1 MEVNFQN
8 LLDTAKAEIKR
19 KDALITQL
27 RKEYVQQLQLCM
39 ELTLILMYYFQK
51 RRFMLQTQKT
61 RKIWASRW
69 KIQVA
74 G

>member
-39 ELTLILMYYFQK
+39 E
-51 RRFMLQTQKT
+51 
-61 RKIWASRW
+61 
-69 KIQVA
+69 
-74 G
+74 